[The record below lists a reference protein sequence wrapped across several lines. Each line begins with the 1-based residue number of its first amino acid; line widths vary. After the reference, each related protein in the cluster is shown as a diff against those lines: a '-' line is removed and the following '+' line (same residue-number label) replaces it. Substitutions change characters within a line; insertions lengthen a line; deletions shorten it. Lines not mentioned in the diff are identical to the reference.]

1 MTHWITIV
9 YVVSAVIVYAE
20 EVYRE
25 YRRGM
30 LFLDDLLKPLLP
42 ALCPV
47 INTLVAAHHVWSFV
61 VDKSGDVLIW
71 KRRN

>member
-1 MTHWITIV
+1 MHWITTV
-9 YVVSAVIVYAE
+9 YIISALIVYAE

-47 INTLVAAHHVWSFV
+47 INTLVAASHVWSFV